1 MGSMIIVLIYIF
13 VIYIAVMFLYSI
25 YKVIWYSFKLSAL
38 RKTFSKLANNGVT
51 TVRNLKVSQL
61 IFGKKGET
69 CAVLK
74 KGDTTYEI
82 SVLSFIST
90 HSRWNI
96 EKTRNHYYVEVRKK
110 NKAFYNLFNHSE
122 NNSADIAREIQNES
136 RFKKCMLHIS
146 EAKPDEQ
153 TERFLLIYPKP
164 KNLTYTHTNIK
175 LLDPGDRIE
184 GYKIMYVDDL
194 NQELAQ

>member
-1 MGSMIIVLIYIF
+1 MGSIIIVLIYIF
-13 VIYIAVMFLYSI
+13 VIYVAIMFLYSI

-69 CAVLK
+69 SVVLK

-96 EKTRNHYYVEVRKK
+96 EKTRKHYYVEVRKK

-122 NNSADIAREIQNES
+122 NNSADIAREFQNES

-146 EAKPDEQ
+146 EVPPAEQ
-153 TERFLLIYPKP
+153 TERILLIYPKP
-164 KNLTYTHTNIK
+164 KNLTYTHTNLK
-175 LLDPGDRIE
+175 MLDPGDRIE

-194 NQELAQ
+194 NQELAR

>member
-13 VIYIAVMFLYSI
+13 VIYVAVMFLYSI
-25 YKVIWYSFKLSAL
+25 YKAIWYSFKLSAL
-38 RKTFSKLANNGVT
+38 RKTFSKLENNGVT
-51 TVRNLKVSQL
+51 TVRQFKIFQI

-69 CAVLK
+69 SVILK

-96 EKTRNHYYVEVRKK
+96 EKTRKHYYVEVRKK

-122 NNSADIAREIQNES
+122 NNNADIAREIQNES

-146 EAKPDEQ
+146 EVPPAEQ
-153 TERFLLIYPKP
+153 TERILLIYPKP
-164 KNLTYTHTNIK
+164 KNLTYTHTNLK
-175 LLDPGDRIE
+175 MLDPGDRIE

-194 NQELAQ
+194 EQKFTQ

>member
-1 MGSMIIVLIYIF
+1 MQAFFIVLL
-13 VIYIAVMFLYSI
+13 YIAIAYAVCMFFYSI
-25 YKVIWYSFKLSAL
+25 YKVIWYMIKLGAL
-38 RKTFSKLANNGVT
+38 RKTFSKLENNGVT
-51 TVRNLKVSQL
+51 VVHKFKISQI

-69 CAVLK
+69 SVVLK

-82 SVLSFIST
+82 NVLSSIST

-96 EKTRNHYYVEVRKK
+96 EKTRKHYYVEVRKK

-122 NNSADIAREIQNES
+122 NNSADIAREFQNES

-146 EAKPDEQ
+146 EVPPAEQ
-153 TERFLLIYPKP
+153 TERILLIYPRP
-164 KNLTYTHTNIK
+164 KNLTYTHTSLK
-175 LLDPGDRIE
+175 QLDASDRIE

-194 NQELAQ
+194 NQELAS